1 MKYDNILRKSF
12 ILSDK
17 NKSIQKNNKN
27 FHYEI
32 LKSRIN
38 EERKKYFL
46 EINEGK
52 NNNYNFN
59 KIATIKKDNNNSV
72 EKIKNEGINQSL
84 NFSHIQYHNDS
95 YVFHKNE
102 HSKSSFDNGASK
114 KNYGVKKNVFE
125 SPKLKLNEQIP
136 KTKVISQKDIKLN
149 YPKSNYKS
157 KKYNIIECILPNS
170 GYGNLIIKDAATGFG
185 VKPMNMKLEPCDGLT
200 VTYGILRGTEILL
213 RNCMEQK
220 KDFLYIDH
228 AYFLRGHN
236 NGIKSYYRTILND
249 LHCNY
254 IDDNP
259 DDERLKKFGVKV
271 KDWRKNGTYVLVCP
285 PTDAVINFYGVSDWL
300 DNVMRDIRKYT
311 DRPIKIKFKKTSIK
325 INEKYKIREYNK
337 FYREKYKEYVCDLP
351 IEEDFKNTWCLIT
364 FSSNIALEA
373 ILNGIPVIC
382 GKECCAYP
390 VAQHD
395 LSQIENPIYPD
406 IYKWLCTLANK
417 QFSREEMMTGY
428 AWEFLG
434 L

>member
-1 MKYDNILRKSF
+1 MNYNNIFRKSF

-17 NKSIQKNNKN
+17 NKIIQKNNN
-27 FHYEI
+27 THYEI
-32 LKSRIN
+32 LKSRII
-38 EERKKYFL
+38 EERKKEFHRV
-46 EINEGK
+46 
-52 NNNYNFN
+52 NNGHNFN
-59 KIATIKKDNNNSV
+59 KVATVKKDSTNLV
-72 EKIKNEGINQSL
+72 ENIKNVNTIQNS
-84 NFSHIQYHNDS
+84 NFSHIQSYHGDHHSFQGSQKNKNNNSFSGNDIS
-95 YVFHKNE
+95 KRFYGIRKNDLE
-102 HSKSSFDNGASK
+102 SLKSKQNLKTIPQKNIYSNILKSS
-114 KNYGVKKNVFE
+114 
-125 SPKLKLNEQIP
+125 
-136 KTKVISQKDIKLN
+136 
-149 YPKSNYKS
+149 YKS
-157 KKYNIIECILPNS
+157 KKYNVIECVLPNS

-185 VKPMNMKLEPCDGLT
+185 VTPIGIKHQPCDGLT

-213 RNCMEQK
+213 RNCITQK

-228 AYFLRGHN
+228 AYFLRGHDR
-236 NGIKSYYRTILND
+236 GIKSYYRTILND

-254 IDDNP
+254 IDESS
-259 DDERLKKFGVKV
+259 DDKRLKQFNVKI
-271 KDWRKNGTYVLVCP
+271 KEWRKNGSYVLVCP

-311 DRPIKIKFKKTSIK
+311 DRPIKIKFKKTSLK
-325 INEKYKIREYNK
+325 LNEKYKIKEYNK
-337 FYREKYKEYVCDLP
+337 FYREKFKEYVCDLP
-351 IEEDFKNTWCLIT
+351 IEEDFKDTWCLIT

-395 LSQIENPIYPD
+395 LSKIEEPIYPD

-417 QFSREEMMTGY
+417 QFSREEMMSGY